1 MSHIDVETTGQILLR
16 PEKAA
21 FIRDVLDL
29 IEEIGNEDG
38 AMFSDW
44 GELDKEAVDAR
55 REFVHRTAKTKAVAH
70 AALAALDGQAAVEL
84 PGFTVVG
91 LDTSAPRVSISHE
104 SGVNDDALVA
114 VMRWVI
120 ANGGAN
126 GHGFYKVIVTSFSS
140 GAGSSDVSTVL
151 VTESGATVYNA
162 ESQLDEHTKAVSRL
176 PGLSNAREFA
186 SSLNK
191 ELYHNHVP
199 AQRAGLLARLVEVL
213 LEHSPAAIEKAIYD
227 DKLREAFL
235 ALPAETET
243 PRTQG
248 LKAWAEEIDARC
260 RKVVPADKQEPTE
273 ADSEDD
279 DDAPSMT
286 AGVQ

>member
-1 MSHIDVETTGQILLR
+1 MSHIDVETFGQILLR

-21 FIRDVLDL
+21 FIRDVLEL
-29 IEEIGNEDG
+29 IEEIGNEDD
-38 AMFSDW
+38 AMSSDW
-44 GELDKEAVDAR
+44 GELDKEALDER

-91 LDTSAPRVSISHE
+91 MDTSAPKVSISRE
-104 SGVNDDALVA
+104 SGVNDEALVA

-126 GHGFYKVIVTSFSS
+126 GHGFYKVICTSFSS

-151 VTESGATVYNA
+151 VTESGATIYNA
-162 ESQLDEHTKAVSRL
+162 ESQLDEHAKAVSRL
-176 PGLSNAREFA
+176 PGLSNPGAFAESLYRE
-186 SSLNK
+186 LC
-191 ELYHNHVP
+191 P
-199 AQRAGLLARLVEVL
+199 APGKNNAILMERLLGVL
-213 LEHSPAAIEKAIYD
+213 LENAPHAMENVLFD
-227 DKLREAFL
+227 DVLREEILVSL
-235 ALPAETET
+235 AAGGENPAL
-243 PRTQG
+243 RG
-248 LKAWAEEIDARC
+248 LNAWAEEIDAQC
-260 RKVVPADKQEPTE
+260 RKVAPADKQETPE